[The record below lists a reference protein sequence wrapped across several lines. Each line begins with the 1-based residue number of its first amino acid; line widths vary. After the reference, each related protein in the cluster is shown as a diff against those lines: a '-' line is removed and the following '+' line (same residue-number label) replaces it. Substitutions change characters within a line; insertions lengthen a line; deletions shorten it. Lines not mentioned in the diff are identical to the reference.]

1 MTAPDFTGK
10 LCNHWQLLVSVVW
23 ISLGNC
29 QKFTEEFC
37 IFIFISFYV
46 HWYSYNAERT
56 VKDYL
61 TVTSSLWPLFFPL
74 GKMAIH
80 FLVKKETLLI

>member
-1 MTAPDFTGK
+1 MQPLAATGFSCLDVIGK
-10 LCNHWQLLVSVVW
+10 W
-23 ISLGNC
+23 

-37 IFIFISFYV
+37 VFIFLLFYV

-56 VKDYL
+56 VKDCL
-61 TVTSSLWPLFFPL
+61 TVTSSLWPLFLPP